1 MPVEPPCHTSDECGF
16 RTTNGKQGVLT
27 SGKFR
32 PPDIAPF
39 ENVRFRCAQ
48 GTWAWSEAVARLGGV
63 PGKARLMDGGGRT
76 AKRTRRREP
85 GNTVAV
91 WSRSSQRECTTRVR
105 CGELSGPRVF

>member
-1 MPVEPPCHTSDECGF
+1 MHQPPAEVMDEKDCLKSVRANF
-16 RTTNGKQGVLT
+16 
-27 SGKFR
+27 SH
-32 PPDIAPF
+32 PDIARF

-105 CGELSGPRVF
+105 CGELSGA